1 MIYPAS
7 DLHVTCQILRERE
20 IKGDVI
26 ACREYIVILNTNKS
40 RWREREREREEFVG
54 CEKKEE
60 RVKQQ
65 F

>member
-40 RWREREREREEFVG
+40 RWRERERERERICG
-54 CEKKEE
+54 M
-60 RVKQQ
+60 
-65 F
+65 